1 MRFQPRN
8 PDFDTAVQE
17 SFARQ
22 GAISAI
28 GAELLDVEPGLCRIR
43 LRRCEAATQQHGFFH
58 GGIIAMIAD
67 VAGGYAAMALC
78 PPATEVLTVEF
89 KVNFVAPA
97 QGAAIVATGRVVR
110 AGRTLIVTRIDVDA
124 LDESGQATECAILQ
138 QTIMAV
144 MPPAGGR
151 Q

>member
-1 MRFQPRN
+1 MRFQPRT
-8 PDFDTAVQE
+8 PEFDTAVRG

-22 GAISAI
+22 GAMGAI
-28 GAELLDVEPGLCRIR
+28 GAEFLDVWPMVCRIR
-43 LRRCEAATQQHGFFH
+43 LRRCEATTQQHGFFR
-58 GGIIAMIAD
+58 GGIIATIAA

-78 PPATEVLTVEF
+78 PPSTEELTVKF

-97 QGAAIVATGRVVR
+97 KCAALVATGRVVR
-110 AGRTLIVTRIDVDA
+110 AGRTLIVTRIDFDA

-144 MPPAGGR
+144 VHSGSGR

>member
-1 MRFQPRN
+1 MRFQSRN

-22 GAISAI
+22 GAMSAV
-28 GAELLDVEPGLCRIR
+28 GAELLDIEPGVCRVR
-43 LRRCEAATQQHGFFH
+43 LRRCEAAIQQHGFFH

-78 PPATEVLTVEF
+78 PPSTEVLTVEF

-97 QGAAIVATGRVVR
+97 RGAAIVATGRVVR
-110 AGRTLIVTRIDVDA
+110 AGRTLIVTRIEVDA
-124 LDESGQATECAILQ
+124 LDERGQATECAILQ

-144 MPPAGGR
+144 ASPAGGR